1 MNIKMRFNFPAD
13 KHELSHKKKTN
24 WSNDQI
30 HQVTSENNLD

>member
-13 KHELSHKKKTN
+13 KHELSHKKTN